1 LSFVFFLK
9 LTKLV
14 GIAKFIENLPLIYNE
29 TDSKRKIRCNGDG

>member
-1 LSFVFFLK
+1 

-29 TDSKRKIRCNGDG
+29 TNSKR